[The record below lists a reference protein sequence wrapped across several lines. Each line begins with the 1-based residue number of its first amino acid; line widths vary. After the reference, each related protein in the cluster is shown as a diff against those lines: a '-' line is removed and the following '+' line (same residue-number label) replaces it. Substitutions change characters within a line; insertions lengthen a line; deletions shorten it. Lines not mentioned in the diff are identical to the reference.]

1 MTLLI
6 SPESFVMLSS
16 CVILQSGIIKNP
28 FFTAFHKHNELSD
41 YHIHDSVEYIFIEYI
56 FVEYIFVGKLKLFK
70 MHV

>member
-1 MTLLI
+1 MNYQTI
-6 SPESFVMLSS
+6 R
-16 CVILQSGIIKNP
+16 
-28 FFTAFHKHNELSD
+28 LSD